1 MSGKRGKIMT
11 LEIDLSGLSP
21 ELRSP
26 ADELCRECGFSV
38 SADGKKIIAK
48 KGNVTSVSLKNDV
61 YNVTYRRKNEFFR
74 ELTRLG
80 ELSEGDTVTEK
91 GSFSMLCYMA
101 DASRNA
107 VMNQKSLHRLIR
119 YLAGMGYDSLM
130 LYTEDTYKVPGYAY
144 FGRMRGAYSAEEL
157 REIDDYADSFGIEL
171 IPCIQTL
178 AHLSTAIRW
187 PGLSSFRDTGDI
199 LLAGDERTY
208 SFIRACLTFC
218 RDTFRSRRINIGMDE
233 AHMLGLGNYL
243 KKHGYR
249 PAPEIMTEH
258 LSRVAEICADL
269 GLEPMMWSDM
279 FFRMAFGGQYRVREG
294 EIPPEVAAKIPENV
308 TPIYWDYYSLDRQI
322 FDHMLDCHLKL
333 DRPTVFAGGA
343 WKWSGFAPHNAF
355 SLYSTALQLDSCA
368 ERGVDSVI
376 VTGWGDNG
384 GEASQFSTLPTLL
397 YFAERLYAGGEV
409 RELSPEFTEMRSRHV
424 FGESYADLMLFDLPN
439 ALPGTE
445 VGKITH
451 PVNPCKY
458 LLFNDVLEGLYD
470 RHMKDGVGKFYADAA
485 KTLAAHAETGDF
497 SHEFRTLAALCDLL
511 SVKAELGIHITAAYL
526 DGEKDELRR
535 IAGEDIPAAVEK
547 LDVFTRAF
555 REQWFEENKP
565 FGFSTQDVR
574 LGGLRA
580 RLLAA
585 AERIDAYLSGETEN
599 IPELEEPRLWADGRA
614 DDSDRTPYINCNGW
628 SQNVSA
634 NIL

>member
-1 MSGKRGKIMT
+1 MKPV
-11 LEIDLSGLSP
+11 LDLCGIAA
-21 ELRSP
+21 ELRYP
-26 ADELCRECGFSV
+26 AEELCRECGISV
-38 SADGKKIIAK
+38 SDGGRKIVAK
-48 KGNVTSVSLKNDV
+48 EGDETSVSLKNDV
-61 YNVTYRRKNEFFR
+61 YTIIYRRKNEFFR
-74 ELTRLG
+74 ELTRLA
-80 ELSEGDTVTEK
+80 ELAEGDTIIEK

-107 VMNQKSLHRLIR
+107 VMNIKSLRRLIR

-130 LYTEDTYKVPGYAY
+130 LYTEDTYQLPGYAY

-157 REIDDYADSFGIEL
+157 RGIDDYAYSFGIEL

-187 PGLSSFRDTGDI
+187 PGLSSFSDTGDI
-199 LLAGDERTY
+199 LLVGDERTY
-208 SFIRACLTFC
+208 AFIRACLTFC
-218 RDTFRSRRINIGMDE
+218 HDTFRSRRINIGMDE

-249 PAPEIMTEH
+249 PAPDIMTEH
-258 LSRVAEICADL
+258 LARVAGICAEI
-269 GLEPMMWSDM
+269 GLSPMMWSDM
-279 FFRMAFGGQYRVREG
+279 FFRMAFKGKYRVREG

-308 TPIYWDYYSLDRQI
+308 TPVYWDYYSLDRQI

-397 YFAERLYAGGEV
+397 YFAERLYAGKDV
-409 RELSPEFTEMRSRHV
+409 RELSSELKNTRSLNL
-424 FGESYADLMLFDLPN
+424 FGESFTDLMLFDLPN

-470 RHMKDGVGKFYADAA
+470 RHMEDGVGDFYADAA
-485 KTLAAHAETGDF
+485 KTLSAHAEKGAF
-497 SHEFRTLAALCDLL
+497 ALEYRSLAALCDVL
-511 SVKAELGIHITAAYL
+511 SVKAELGRRVTAAYL
-526 DGEKDELRR
+526 DGKKDELRR
-535 IAGEDIPAAVEK
+535 IADEDIPVAAEK

-555 REQWFEENKP
+555 RETWFEENKP

-585 AERIDAYLSGETEN
+585 AERIGKYLSGEEEN
-599 IPELEEPRLWADGRA
+599 IPELEEPRLWSDGRP

-628 SQNVSA
+628 GTTVSA